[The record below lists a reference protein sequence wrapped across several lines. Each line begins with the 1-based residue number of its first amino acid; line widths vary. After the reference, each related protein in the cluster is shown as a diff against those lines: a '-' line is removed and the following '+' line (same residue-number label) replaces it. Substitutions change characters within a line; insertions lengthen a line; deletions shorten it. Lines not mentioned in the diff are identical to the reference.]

1 MKCFFTV
8 YTPLSRARAHAH
20 IREFA
25 LFAFTVI
32 EWVIALFSPFLMVE
46 SFFAWRASLIHL
58 LKYVRNM
65 SVFICLSEGYK
76 EICEGCESKKSKI
89 AVRTR
94 VRAREEG
101 VCIELL
107 TI

>member
-1 MKCFFTV
+1 
-8 YTPLSRARAHAH
+8 
-20 IREFA
+20 
-25 LFAFTVI
+25 
-32 EWVIALFSPFLMVE
+32 
-46 SFFAWRASLIHL
+46 
-58 LKYVRNM
+58 M

-89 AVRTR
+89 AVRAR

>member
-1 MKCFFTV
+1 
-8 YTPLSRARAHAH
+8 
-20 IREFA
+20 
-25 LFAFTVI
+25 
-32 EWVIALFSPFLMVE
+32 
-46 SFFAWRASLIHL
+46 
-58 LKYVRNM
+58 M

-89 AVRTR
+89 SVRTR

-101 VCIELL
+101 VCVELL

>member
-1 MKCFFTV
+1 
-8 YTPLSRARAHAH
+8 
-20 IREFA
+20 
-25 LFAFTVI
+25 
-32 EWVIALFSPFLMVE
+32 
-46 SFFAWRASLIHL
+46 
-58 LKYVRNM
+58 M

-101 VCIELL
+101 RVMAAGSM
-107 TI
+107 TS